1 MFSCQQRCGTRA
13 RGWLIG
19 CLLILAGA
27 LVLWRLTWM
36 APAWW
41 APPDPRNEQT
51 VALAERLEQRVLEVA
66 HEVRPADEPWAVR
79 IREHQVNAWLSARL
93 PEWASR
99 QDVAWPA
106 RLGMPQARF
115 DDTGVRVAMEVREQ
129 RRSRFIVARLVP
141 QLVDEQLVVRLDGV
155 TLGRLPLPGEPLQ
168 ALGEVLGDAGAL
180 SDAGPILEALMA
192 GTPIDPVWQLS
203 DGRRVRL
210 VGLHYAAGR
219 LELTCRTE

>member
-1 MFSCQQRCGTRA
+1 MVVFVGV
-13 RGWLIG
+13 LV
-19 CLLILAGA
+19 LVGA
-27 LVLWRLTWM
+27 LALWDQTRRP
-36 APAWW
+36 PAWW
-41 APPDPRNEQT
+41 APPDPNDQAV
-51 VALAERLEQRVLEVA
+51 VALAERVEQWVLEVA
-66 HEVRPADEPWAVR
+66 HEVRPADELWSVR

-99 QDVAWPA
+99 QDLAWPA
-106 RLGMPQARF
+106 RLGIPQARF
-115 DDTGVRVAMEVREQ
+115 DDTGVRVALEVREQ

-141 QLVDEQLVVRLDGV
+141 QLVDEQLVLRLDGV
-155 TLGRLPLPGEPLQ
+155 SLGRLPLPGEPLQ

-219 LELTCRTE
+219 LELTCRTLQPGSDPE